1 MSGGHFNYNQ
11 HRIQDIIE
19 RIERKLLRQG
29 DVKAPSDLYCD
40 YKYYGKHPEEKYHTR
55 YSPEVQ
61 QIMRDAIVALEKA
74 FVYAQRID
82 WYLSGD
88 DGEECLVRRLQ
99 EDLSK
104 LKIYG
109 K

>member
-1 MSGGHFNYNQ
+1 MSGGHFDYNQ

-19 RIERKLLRQG
+19 HIDRELRKQGERCYYL
-29 DVKAPSDLYCD
+29 DYCEG
-40 YKYYGKHPEEKYHTR
+40 YPEENYYKT

-74 FVYAQRID
+74 YVYAQRLD

-88 DGEECLVRRLQ
+88 DGEESLVRRLQ
-99 EDLSK
+99 EDLSE